1 MLEKLFLCH
10 HKHRLGAAAADFLFF
25 FFLKNVWFFLVE
37 PIIIV
42 RMHGCV
48 CIYACMLEYIAQGLH
63 HTSAIIGA
71 SCSTSVT

>member
-25 FFLKNVWFFLVE
+25 FAFFHPSVKHVRFFLVK

-42 RMHGCV
+42 SV
-48 CIYACMLEYIAQGLH
+48 CMDVCACMRA
-63 HTSAIIGA
+63 
-71 SCSTSVT
+71 C